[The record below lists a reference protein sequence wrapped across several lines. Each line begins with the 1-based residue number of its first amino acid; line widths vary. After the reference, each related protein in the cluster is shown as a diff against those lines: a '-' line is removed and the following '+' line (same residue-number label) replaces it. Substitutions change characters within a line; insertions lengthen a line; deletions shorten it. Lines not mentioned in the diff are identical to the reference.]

1 MAQTLPVSC
10 AQKSSRNAPLCV
22 MTDVVSASVPQHG
35 DDLRGPWFSAEQQ
48 ASMQSLGQWS
58 DSFCSCLAD
67 KKMGLLSFL
76 CSWYVVFITMQKIG
90 TVSTVCGPLTKERF
104 GFALVIFVLLWAL
117 LRSVT
122 SSFVGHLG
130 LCPVILLYL
139 AVLRGIRDKIGVKE
153 IRLRHMSEIHVPS
166 LLRCASR

>member
-1 MAQTLPVSC
+1 
-10 AQKSSRNAPLCV
+10 
-22 MTDVVSASVPQHG
+22 
-35 DDLRGPWFSAEQQ
+35 
-48 ASMQSLGQWS
+48 MQSLGQWS

-104 GFALVIFVLLWAL
+104 GFALVIFVLFWAL

-153 IRLRHMSEIHVPS
+153 TDFVTCLKFMFLPCFVAQVERHVRRYQGFWQEG
-166 LLRCASR
+166 RTF

>member
-1 MAQTLPVSC
+1 MSVYINVNHMRKSTWSHPRATRQRMTKTWQIMAQSLPVSC

-122 SSFVGHLG
+122 SSLLG
-130 LCPVILLYL
+130 IL
-139 AVLRGIRDKIGVKE
+139 
-153 IRLRHMSEIHVPS
+153 
-166 LLRCASR
+166 ASVR